1 MSRVANLS
9 LWIHTKVRIVR
20 DPSWLVAQ
28 ASDSEGFVFA
38 FTQGS
43 KGLTAVRVPPKA
55 LHLLLGVTFLIVAV
69 APVAAAPNGT
79 ASGTA
84 TQVGTIYCGTGVET
98 GIDIVFSALAGLGL
112 PATGIYTGVAG
123 LKYMRAGG
131 NPEKKNKAKEGLVRA
146 GMGFA
151 IVVLALISPELVDK
165 VGSQMGFSFSNC
177 VKPF

>member
-1 MSRVANLS
+1 MSESPCSSDQAAGGAVSASTRTTALWWLASRLS
-9 LWIHTKVRIVR
+9 PQVLH
-20 DPSWLVAQ
+20 
-28 ASDSEGFVFA
+28 FVSGA
-38 FTQGS
+38 ALFT
-43 KGLTAVRVPPKA
+43 
-55 LHLLLGVTFLIVAV
+55 IAV
-69 APVAAAPNGT
+69 ASAAAAPNGS
-79 ASGTA
+79 AAGTG

-112 PATGIYTGVAG
+112 PATAFYTGVAG

-165 VGSQMGFSFSNC
+165 VGSQMGFAFSNC